1 MLETKTALRRF
12 KEYFDT
18 LPTLTKQSTS
28 SESRS
33 RHLNIVNTFDINP
46 SAFFYGREQIIDTL
60 HEAVRPSDTTGL
72 KISILHGLGGAGKT
86 QVAAQFVHK
95 HKNDY
100 HYVFLVRA
108 EKQAQIA
115 PEFGDLASKIKSDA
129 SGSTNQQSNIQT
141 VLDYLSETG
150 MLEQLYRNVYWS
162 NIPTEKSWLLIFD
175 NVVDAKHITPY
186 FPHGNGSIII
196 TTQSKTGMNMA
207 PSKVEVKP
215 FGPDDGAHL
224 LQKYLD
230 SSTVSFEDARELS
243 KLVGGLPLSIA
254 HIAGFLVESGATL
267 KEFKDIFHRR
277 DGSVVWRGSGSAT
290 YSYEKSLETA
300 FDIALEA
307 LTEKDPFGRD
317 LLDIMAFLDPDSIQE
332 KMVFD
337 FPYDSPSTGGSTAD
351 LGR

>member
-1 MLETKTALRRF
+1 MIETKTALRRF

-33 RHLNIVNTFDINP
+33 RHLNVVNTFDISP

-60 HEAVRPSDTTGL
+60 HEAVRPSDTAGL
-72 KISILHGLGGAGKT
+72 KKCILHGLGGAGKT

-95 HKNDY
+95 YKNDY
-100 HYVFLVRA
+100 HYIFLVRA

-150 MLEQLYRNVYWS
+150 MLEKPYRNIYCS
-162 NIPTEKSWLLIFD
+162 NTPIDKSWLLIFD

-186 FPHGNGSIII
+186 FPHGNGSIIV
-196 TTQSKTGMNMA
+196 TTQSKTAMTMD
-207 PSKVEVKP
+207 PSNVEVKT
-215 FGPDDGAHL
+215 FSPDDGARL
-224 LQKYLD
+224 LQKYLK
-230 SSTVSFEDARELS
+230 SSTESFEDARELS
-243 KLVGGLPLSIA
+243 GLVGGLPLSIA
-254 HIAGFLVESGATL
+254 HIAGFLVESSTTL
-267 KEFKDIFHRR
+267 KTFKDIFHRR
-277 DGSVVWRGSGSAT
+277 DGFVVWQGSGPAT
-290 YSYEKSLETA
+290 YNYERSLETA

-307 LTEKDPFGRD
+307 LTEKDPFGRE
-317 LLDIMAFLDPDSIQE
+317 LLDIIAFLDPDSIQE
-332 KMVFD
+332 EMVLD
-337 FPYDSPSTGGSTAD
+337 FPYDLPSTSGPTAD